1 MTRPAIIIGL
11 GGTGQWVVTYVKKN
25 LLEGNKGKVP
35 SNIRLLAFD
44 TMPEASVKRDTAARN
59 DVSIGS
65 VSLEVNREF
74 FGLSGNSQALGD
86 QVVRGQAPHIGR
98 WFDAE
103 FYRQQNSPAIWDLA
117 SGAGQVRQFGRLA
130 LFMKIDDVI
139 WNEIRKAYLD
149 VKTEVTRGNE
159 LEVLVVASF
168 AGGTG
173 AGMFVDT
180 GIVCRSLASTVNN
193 NLTIRGFFVLPR
205 VFSQGGQLGLIESHT
220 LARSF
225 AAWRELDRFMNI
237 GPDYGAP
244 RVVYKPNDNNLAIQL
259 KDTPFD
265 QCYLVDSRRQ
275 SHSLENTAPEYGV
288 FPAVADFI
296 STLTDV
302 EAGTVYTLDVTN
314 RAAVAQAQVGTT
326 IGYTAL
332 GTWTV
337 RVPIYYALQEYA
349 YSFAKELLDTWLI
362 PVRDQNK
369 NLTGVALNQN
379 REAGLGTRR
388 GKDEAVDF
396 LQNPT
401 GVEVRVGEVNN
412 APTSA
417 GAATRTILNTPFLQR
432 VGEIYQKQLK
442 NNAQNI
448 INDANGGHT
457 LLLDGAVNPGTYIG
471 TFAVLPQDAS
481 ETKIFYDN
489 REQEVDLTV
498 MQSELEANVWDAA
511 PPSRELNEPPTEAPN
526 RFRLDIE
533 KFEKTHFGTG
543 GGRGNFGTML
553 DKARLF
559 QVGRFRQMLHQWTLN
574 TLNGSRG
581 DAENRRSGKLGYAND
596 FFQELVKISD
606 YFISYIEAV
615 IEKRGQDQRRN
626 TAQQIVDAA
635 RQAMVEHAGD
645 KCVFLFT
652 HPRAHITQREF
663 LQAVDDYQTII
674 KDDMLLA
681 SFAQTGRELKAAAQ
695 EMENATRA
703 WIDALVIGTAN
714 SLGAYH
720 RLENDLGNILATR
733 RADQNTGDT
742 QFLLN
747 LKQYREVCDHQDI
760 VSALE
765 RFQWEVNSQNGFRID
780 LLAKVPVE
788 RKDEDET
795 ITYEDVERPLSLRD
809 RALDHD
815 QNLDALTRIGLY
827 YYRDEP
833 AKHRAIEEVMRMREP
848 QYSRPEVFGSALL
861 EHSQPLLELS
871 ATAAHSNL
879 IKFDYL
885 RMRTTG
891 FGGDQVADYKN
902 NLEIWLKEHSRL
914 PSGNNMRVVESENEH
929 EITFIQQI
937 DNVQNADFVIWGEL
951 RQAYMR
957 HILSGTH
964 MENAARLHIF
974 PAEVNAARYE
984 SKIPRLLQHLNKPV
998 RIFHPRVVMLLED
1011 ISKAS
1016 LFFRCYAYGFIK
1028 GKKGD
1033 HGERWYYLDLPARS
1047 GHLAQSMEL
1056 TQKVDRENHYRQ
1068 VWPTP
1073 FEVMNNFVNLGH
1085 DVTNPQNAIIW
1096 EDLRNSIFIIEK
1108 ELREQQTLDDQL
1120 KKVITEGFVRDLRQE
1135 SMRQRQIFKQ
1145 NNPQLAENA
1154 TVLMWQ
1160 SGQEYEDLADLAE
1173 MMYREVLTNEDP
1185 IMR

>member
-25 LLEGNKGKVP
+25 LLESNKGKVP

-44 TMPEASVKRDTAARN
+44 TMPEATVKRDAVIRN
-59 DVSIGS
+59 DISIGS

-74 FGLSGNSQALGD
+74 FGLSGNSSALGE

-130 LFMKIDDVI
+130 FFMKIDDVI

-149 VKTEVTRGNE
+149 VKTEVTKGNE
-159 LEVLVVASF
+159 LEVIVVASF

-205 VFSQGGQLGLIESHT
+205 AFSQGGQLGLMEGHT

-259 KDTPFD
+259 RDTPFD

-275 SHSLENTAPEYGV
+275 VHSLENTSPEFGV
-288 FPAVADFI
+288 FPSVADFI

-302 EAGTVYTLDVTN
+302 ESGTVYTLDVTN
-314 RAAVAQAQVGTT
+314 RAAVAQAQMGKTV
-326 IGYTAL
+326 GYTAL

-349 YSFAKELLDTWLI
+349 YSFARELLDLWLI
-362 PVRDQNK
+362 PTRDQNK

-379 REAGLGTRR
+379 REAGQGKKR

-401 GVEVRVGEVNN
+401 GVEARVTQADD
-412 APTSA
+412 APTQA

-432 VGEIYQKQLK
+432 VGQIYQQQLI
-442 NNAQNI
+442 NNAQSI
-448 INDANGGHT
+448 ISDAQGGHT
-457 LLLDGAVNPGTYIG
+457 LLLDGTVNPSTYIG
-471 TFAVLPQDAS
+471 TFAILPQDAS

-489 REQEVDLTV
+489 RAQEVDLTS
-498 MQSELEANVWDAA
+498 MQSELEANIWNAA
-511 PPSRELNEPPTEAPN
+511 PPSRELNEPPPDAPD
-526 RFRLDIE
+526 RFKVDIE

-543 GGRGNFGTML
+543 GGRGDFGTML

-559 QVGRFRQMLHQWTLN
+559 QVERFRQMLHQWTVN
-574 TLNGSRG
+574 TLNGSKG
-581 DAENRRSGKLGYAND
+581 DAENRRSGKLGYAHD
-596 FFQELVKISD
+596 FFQELVKTCD
-606 YFISYIEAV
+606 YFINYIDAV
-615 IEKRGQDQRRN
+615 IEKRGQNQLRN
-626 TAQQIVDAA
+626 TAQQVMDAA
-635 RQAMVEHAGD
+635 REAMVAHAD
-645 KCVFLFT
+645 DRCIFFFI
-652 HPRAHITQREF
+652 HPRAHITQREY
-663 LQAVDDYQTII
+663 LQAVDDYHTII

-681 SFAQTGRELKAAAQ
+681 SFAQTGRELKAAMQ
-695 EMENATRA
+695 EMENATRV
-703 WIDALVIGTAN
+703 WIEALVIGTAN
-714 SLGAYH
+714 GVGIY
-720 RLENDLGNILATR
+720 RQVENDLGSVLATR
-733 RADQNTGDT
+733 RADQNTVET

-747 LKQYREVCDHQDI
+747 LKPYKDNCDHQDI
-760 VSALE
+760 VSALD
-765 RFQWEVNSQNGFRID
+765 RFHWEVNSQGGFRID
-780 LLAKVPVE
+780 LLAKVPTE
-788 RKDEDET
+788 QKDAEGNL
-795 ITYEDVERPLSLRD
+795 IYEDVERSLSLQD
-809 RALDHD
+809 RVLDHE
-815 QNLDALTRIGLY
+815 QNLDTLVRIGLY

-833 AKHRAIEEVMRMREP
+833 AKHRAVEEVMRMREP
-848 QYSRPEVFGSALL
+848 QYSRWDVFGSDLL

-879 IKFDYL
+879 IKYDYL
-885 RMRTTG
+885 RMQTIG
-891 FGGDQVADYKN
+891 FGGEQVADYKN
-902 NLEIWLKEHSRL
+902 HLETWLKEHSRL
-914 PSGNNMRVVESENEH
+914 PSENNMRMVESENEH

-937 DNVQNADFVIWGEL
+937 DNVQNADFVIWEEL

-957 HILSGTH
+957 HILSGAH

-1028 GKKGD
+1028 RQEGTY
-1033 HGERWYYLDLPARS
+1033 GERWYYLDVPAKADR
-1047 GHLAQSMEL
+1047 LAQRLDL
-1056 TQKVDRENHYRQ
+1056 TQKVDREGHYRTA
-1068 VWPTP
+1068 WPMP
-1073 FEVMNNFVNLGH
+1073 FEVMNNFVNVGH
-1085 DVTNPQNAIIW
+1085 DVSNPQNAIIW
-1096 EDLRNSIFIIEK
+1096 DNLRDIIFITEK
-1108 ELREQQTLDDQL
+1108 EFREQSALDDKL
-1120 KKVITEGFVRDLRQE
+1120 KKVIAEGFIMDLRHE
-1135 SMRQRQIFKQ
+1135 SMRQRQVFKQ
-1145 NNPQLAENA
+1145 NNPHLAENA
-1154 TVLMWQ
+1154 TALMWQ

-1173 MMYREVLTNEDP
+1173 MMYREVLCNEDP